1 MSDLE
6 KVIWCITTIE
16 SMLLLDF
23 MTEPVRSDLT
33 KLKSQLEEV
42 RDSLTN

>member
-6 KVIWCITTIE
+6 KIIFCISIID
-16 SMLLLDF
+16 SMLTNDF
-23 MTEPVRSDLT
+23 MTDPVRESLT
-33 KLKSQLEEV
+33 KLKDHLIAV

>member
-16 SMLLLDF
+16 SMLHLDF
-23 MTEPVRSDLT
+23 MTEPVRADLT
-33 KLKSQLEEV
+33 QLKSQLEQV
-42 RDSLTN
+42 RDSMIS